1 MSFIKKFIE
10 QETINRRDFIMRS
23 AVFGAG
29 AAATTVA
36 PTLANAADAPTL
48 AWGYRT
54 PDNPYWN
61 AIVSGGTAM
70 ADSVSLPLTHL
81 INGGSNE
88 KAVSDSKALAAKTK
102 GNCAIAIDPNDSPNC
117 RAVVEGI
124 LANNGYVGTL
134 WNKTDDL
141 HPWDFG
147 DNYVAH
153 ITWSDFKPSQKTAQI
168 LMDAIGGKG
177 KIVGV
182 GGMASNVPAI
192 ERKNGLLEVLKKY
205 PNVELLDYQAAD
217 WSTAKAADL
226 MSTYLTRFGDDIT
239 GIFSANDSMTLGI
252 LEALRA
258 EGLDGQIPIVSYD
271 GTPDVVK
278 LVMDGTVEC
287 TVSTNPY
294 WGGGILLSLAYYARI
309 GKFKPSDAPKEHRE
323 FYGPAILITK
333 KDAAEWKKNNIDK
346 IPAYD
351 WTKFWALSNGGIE
364 YK

>member
-1 MSFIKKFIE
+1 MSFIKSFIE
-10 QETINRRDFIMRS
+10 QESIKRRDFLMRS
-23 AVFGAG
+23 ALGM
-29 AAATTVA
+29 TTVA
-36 PTLANAADAPTL
+36 TASSLSGLASAADAPTL
-48 AWGYRT
+48 GWGYRT
-54 PDNPYWN
+54 PDNPYWQTTI
-61 AIVSGGTAM
+61 AGCEAF
-70 ADSVSLPLTHL
+70 AKSVGLPLTHL
-81 INGGSNE
+81 INEGSNE
-88 KAVSDSKALAAKTK
+88 KAVADSKALAAKSK
-102 GNCAIAIDPNDSPNC
+102 GNCAIAIDPNDAPNC

-124 LANNGYVGTL
+124 VSNGGYVSTM

-141 HPWDFG
+141 HPWDIG

-153 ITWSDFKPSQKTAQI
+153 MTWSDFKPAQGTAQL

-182 GGMASNVPAI
+182 GGIASNNPAI

-226 MSTYLTRFGDDIT
+226 MSTYLTRFGDEIT

-258 EGLDGQIPIVSYD
+258 EGLEGEIPICSYD

-278 LVMDGTVEC
+278 LVMDGTVLC

-294 WGGGILLSLAYYARI
+294 WGAGTLLSLAYHARI
-309 GKFKPSDAPKEHRE
+309 GTFKPSDEPKEHRE
-323 FYGPAILITK
+323 FYGPAIFITQEN
-333 KDAAEWKKNNIDK
+333 AAEFKKNNIDN
-346 IPAYD
+346 IPVYD
-351 WTKFWALSNGGIE
+351 WTKFWALSNGGIL
-364 YK
+364 Y